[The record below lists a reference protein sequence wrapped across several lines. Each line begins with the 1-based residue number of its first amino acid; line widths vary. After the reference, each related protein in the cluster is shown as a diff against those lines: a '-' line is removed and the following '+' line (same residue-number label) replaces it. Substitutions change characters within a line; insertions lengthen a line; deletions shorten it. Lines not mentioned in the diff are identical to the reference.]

1 MAPADDPRDAARSLA
16 AAVRPLDPKE
26 ADDQARILAWIDSG
40 AQLFRTAPPATPPC
54 HLVVYFALLDEA
66 SRALLLVDHRKAGLW
81 LPTGGH
87 VEDGEDPR
95 DTVRREALEELG
107 ITPAFHDRAGAGTP
121 LFLTVTATRGDHS
134 HTDVTMW
141 FVLRGDRDMS
151 LAPDPGEFSDARW
164 FSLDGQPGWPTGLYD
179 PEMERFARKLTRAL
193 DG

>member
-1 MAPADDPRDAARSLA
+1 M
-16 AAVRPLDPKE
+16 
-26 ADDQARILAWIDSG
+26 
-40 AQLFRTAPPATPPC
+40 TP
-54 HLVVYFALLDEA
+54 
-66 SRALLLVDHRKAGLW
+66 GLW
-81 LPTGGH
+81 VPTGGH

-107 ITPAFHDRAGAGTP
+107 ITAAFHDRAGAGTP

-141 FVLRGDRDMS
+141 FVLRGDHEMS
-151 LAPDPGEFSDARW
+151 LTPDPGEFRDARW
-164 FSLDGQPGWPTGLYD
+164 FSLDGQPGWPAGLYD